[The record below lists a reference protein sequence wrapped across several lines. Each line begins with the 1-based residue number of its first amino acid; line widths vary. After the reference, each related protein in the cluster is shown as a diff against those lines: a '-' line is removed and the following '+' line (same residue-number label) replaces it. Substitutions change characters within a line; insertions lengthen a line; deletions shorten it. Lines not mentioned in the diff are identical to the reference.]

1 MISTFQAPAGNVG
14 GRRRH
19 GLIDRIMSVLV
30 NVQFLSRLIA
40 LGWVYAL
47 MAGCYIDVPPSAPVE
62 VSNRLA
68 ELLSDPDP
76 DIRRTAAESLGKIGE
91 RTASR
96 SLLVALNDQDS
107 RVRAAAARSLGRLGE
122 GASGIALAGRL
133 ADSSE
138 AVRAA
143 SALAISEIENIAT
156 TESESL
162 RLLRHQDPAVR
173 MAVTR
178 ALAGQDSI
186 RFAAELVGALHDPDA
201 QVRQGVVAVLG
212 ETGDGRAVPY
222 LVGLLKTDQS
232 PGVRSEAAFR
242 LGKLGDASVVREL
255 LTVAQADADQTARG
269 WARWAVDQITL
280 ARGPDSGIRPIRS
293 IGPGSPGQSR

>member
-1 MISTFQAPAGNVG
+1 
-14 GRRRH
+14 
-19 GLIDRIMSVLV
+19 MSV
-30 NVQFLSRLIA
+30 NFPFLSRLIA
-40 LGWVYAL
+40 LGLAHSL
-47 MAGCYIDVPPSAPVE
+47 MAGCYADVPPAAPVE
-62 VSNRLA
+62 VSNRVT

-76 DIRRTAAESLGKIGE
+76 DVRRTAAESLGKIGE
-91 RTASR
+91 RTASH

-122 GASGIALAGRL
+122 GGSGVALAGRL
-133 ADSSE
+133 ADSSD

-143 SALAISEIENIAT
+143 SALAMSEIENIAT

-173 MAVTR
+173 IAVTR
-178 ALAGQDSI
+178 ALAGQDSM
-186 RFAAELVGALHDPDA
+186 RFTAELVEALHDPDA
-201 QVRQGVVAVLG
+201 QVRQGVAAALG
-212 ETGDGRAVPY
+212 ETGDGRAVPH
-222 LVGLLKTDQS
+222 LVRLLKTDQS
-232 PGVRSEAAFR
+232 AGVRSEAAFR

-255 LTVAQADADQTARG
+255 LTVAQADADPTARG

-280 ARGPDSGIRPIRS
+280 ARVPDLGIQPIRS